1 MRKIL
6 ISKSYIML
14 KSDNLEFFVGRRYFK
29 MLKAAIEEA
38 ERMRDETT
46 RVIDLNFSFNF

>member
-14 KSDNLEFFVGRRYFK
+14 KSGNLEFFVGRKYFG
-29 MLKAAIEEA
+29 LVKAAMEEA
-38 ERMRDETT
+38 ERMKDEKL
-46 RVIDLNFSFNF
+46 REINL

>member
-14 KSDNLEFFVGRRYFK
+14 KSGSLEFFVGRKYFK
-29 MLKAAIEEA
+29 LLRAVVEEA
-38 ERMRDETT
+38 ESMRDGKFKE
-46 RVIDLNFSFNF
+46 VKL

>member
-14 KSDNLEFFVGRRYFK
+14 KSGNLEFFVGRRYFG
-29 MLKAAIEEA
+29 MLKAAMEEA
-38 ERMRDETT
+38 ERMRDGKLKE
-46 RVIDLNFSFNF
+46 LKL

>member
-14 KSDNLEFFVGRRYFK
+14 KSGNLEFFVGRRYFRL
-29 MLKAAIEEA
+29 LKAAMEEA
-38 ERMRDETT
+38 EKMRDGTS
-46 RVIDLNFSFNF
+46 RVIDLEF

>member
-14 KSDNLEFFVGRRYFK
+14 KSDNLEFFVGRKCFGL
-29 MLKAAIEEA
+29 LKAAMEEA
-38 ERMRDETT
+38 EQMRDGKLRE
-46 RVIDLNFSFNF
+46 LKL